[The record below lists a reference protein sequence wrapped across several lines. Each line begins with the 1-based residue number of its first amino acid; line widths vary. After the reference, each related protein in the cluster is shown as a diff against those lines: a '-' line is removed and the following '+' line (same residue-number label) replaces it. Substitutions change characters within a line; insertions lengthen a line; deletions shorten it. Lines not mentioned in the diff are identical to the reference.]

1 VGSLRSIL
9 SRFGKYRWAV
19 VVGIAALLVVD
30 GMQLVIPRIIKR
42 AVDGLTDG
50 TLDGAGLARFGLV
63 VVGLALG
70 IAGLR
75 FYWRFLIIGTSRH
88 IEEDLRNDIFRHL
101 HRLSARYFAV
111 TKTGDLMAHATNDIE
126 AVRMASGIGVVAL
139 IDALVLGLATVG
151 FMLALNVRLTLLAL
165 VPMPFIA
172 FFTLRAGKLLH
183 QRFEKVQATFSDLTE
198 RVRESISGI
207 RVVKAYVQEPHEL
220 RRLSA
225 VGREYITKN
234 VELVRVW
241 GAFFPF
247 ITLLSS
253 MSVVIVIF
261 FGGRGVMLG
270 SITTGDLV
278 AFTSYLG
285 ILTWPMMAMGW
296 VVNIMQRGAASMDRI
311 NRILAT
317 EPEIRD
323 REGAVDPGRVRG
335 DVRFDRVTLRYE
347 DGLSPALS
355 DVSFEVPAGTT
366 LGVIGR
372 TGSGKSTIC
381 SLIVRL
387 YDATGGRVLIDGR
400 DVADLTVCGVRGAV
414 GYVPQDTFL
423 FSDTVRENIRFGAP
437 GATDEQVR
445 EAARVSGILAEID
458 EFPAGLDT
466 VIGERGVTLSGGQ
479 KQRIAIARALATDPA
494 IVLLDDALSSV
505 DTATEER
512 IQRELEGALRG
523 RTAVVVSHRVSSIR
537 GADQIIVLDEGRVV
551 ERGTHDELVALR
563 GLYAGIHERQL
574 LEAEMERADLGA

>member
-1 VGSLRSIL
+1 MGSLRGIL
-9 SRFGKYRWAV
+9 KRFAKYKWAV
-19 VVGIAALLVVD
+19 AVGIVSLLIVD

-42 AVDGLTDG
+42 AVDDLT
-50 TLDGAGLARFGLV
+50 TGALRREDLALYGFI

-88 IEEDLRNDIFRHL
+88 VEEDLRNDIFSHL

-126 AVRMASGIGVVAL
+126 AVRMSCGIGLVAL
-139 IDALVLGLATVG
+139 IDALILGLATVG

-198 RVRESISGI
+198 RVRESVAGI
-207 RVVKAYVQEPHEL
+207 RVVKAYSQEPYEL
-220 RRLSA
+220 ERLAS
-225 VGREYITKN
+225 VGKEYVTRN

-253 MSVVIVIF
+253 MSVVIVIY

-270 SITTGDLV
+270 AITTGDLV

-311 NRILAT
+311 NRILET
-317 EPEIRD
+317 VPEIRD
-323 REGAVDPGRVRG
+323 RDDAKDPGNVRG
-335 DVRFDRVTLRYE
+335 DIRFDGVTFRYE
-347 DGLSPALS
+347 EGLEPALK
-355 DVSFEVPAGTT
+355 DVNLSVPAGTT

-381 SLIVRL
+381 NLIVRL
-387 YDATGGRVLIDGR
+387 YDATSGSVTLDGR
-400 DVADLTVCGVRGAV
+400 DVSSLTLGGLRSAV

-423 FSDTVRENIRFGAP
+423 FSDTIRENIRFGALD
-437 GATDEQVR
+437 ATDDQVLG
-445 EAARVSGILAEID
+445 AAKVAGILDELR

-479 KQRIAIARALATDPA
+479 KQRIAIARGLVTDPA
-494 IVLLDDALSSV
+494 VIVLDDALSSV
-505 DTATEER
+505 DTATEEK
-512 IQRELEGALRG
+512 IQKELKDALRG
-523 RTAVVVSHRVSSIR
+523 KTSIVVSHRISSIR
-537 GADQIIVLDEGRVV
+537 GADQIVVVDEGRIV
-551 ERGTHDELVALR
+551 ERGTHAELLGEK
-563 GLYAGIHERQL
+563 GLYASIYERQL
-574 LEAEMERADLGA
+574 LEAEMDEEDIAG

>member
-423 FSDTVRENIRFGAP
+423 FSDTVRENIRFGAQ

-523 RTAVVVSHRVSSIR
+523 RTTVVVSHRVSSIR